1 MATIA
6 LRMGRLVWKSLSI
19 GAEAWLA
26 PAAIAKARPDLRCF
40 FMITSVRR
48 PGLTIRNDSRARA
61 ERRRVAIGGGPRS
74 PRRELLT
81 RVFVRF
87 GPRA

>member
-1 MATIA
+1 
-6 LRMGRLVWKSLSI
+6 MGRLVWKSLSI
-19 GAEAWLA
+19 RAEACVE
-26 PAAIAKARPDLRCF
+26 PAAIAAARPDPRCF

-61 ERRRVAIGGGPRS
+61 ERRRAATDGD
-74 PRRELLT
+74 RRLPCRERLT

-87 GPRA
+87 GPQA

>member
-19 GAEAWLA
+19 RAEACLE
-26 PAAIAKARPDLRCF
+26 PAAIAAARPDSRSF

-61 ERRRVAIGGGPRS
+61 GRRRVVTDGGPRS
-74 PRRELLT
+74 PCRELLT
-81 RVFVRF
+81 MVFVRF
-87 GPRA
+87 VPQA